1 MKDSTVLG
9 LGGMACVSVVYAAYM
24 VSYAV
29 SGQPVQDGP
38 VLAGVVGAICTC
50 AGVLATAAKL
60 RGNGGV

>member
-9 LGGMACVSVVYAAYM
+9 LGGMTCVAAVYSAYM
-24 VSYAV
+24 LSYAL

-60 RGNGGV
+60 KGNGGA